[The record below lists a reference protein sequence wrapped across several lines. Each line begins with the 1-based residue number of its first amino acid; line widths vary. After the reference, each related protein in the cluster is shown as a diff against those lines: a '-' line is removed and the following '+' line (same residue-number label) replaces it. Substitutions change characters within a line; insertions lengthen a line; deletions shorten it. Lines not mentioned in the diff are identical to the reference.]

1 MPARSGGQPVSAGE
15 PLLEIRGL
23 TVTYHRGRRR
33 APLVALDTVD
43 LTVAA
48 GETLSVVG
56 ESGSGK
62 TTLGNAILGLVTPSA
77 GSIRFAGEDITA
89 PATRRRQLTQDIQV
103 VFQNPHGSLNPVR
116 TIGQTLEEPLLAH
129 RAMNR
134 AGRRAEVAAA
144 LERVGLDSAAA
155 TRYPAQFSGGQLQRV
170 AIARA
175 LMLSPRLLVCDEAV
189 SALDL
194 SIQAQILN
202 LLRQLQRDLGLS
214 YLFISHDLAVV
225 RHVSD
230 RVAVFYRGRMMEAG
244 PASEVCDRPSH
255 PYTQAL
261 LAAAP
266 VPDPAQQRERRVAD
280 TAEDAARDTGEDHAG
295 STAPIDAGCPFR
307 SRCPHALGRCAGAL
321 PVHRTPHGLVA
332 CHRYAELGA
341 DGTRLAKASIP
352 WTPVRPVSDL
362 AEPRPL
368 LRPGPSPRTRTR

>member
-1 MPARSGGQPVSAGE
+1 MPARSGGQPVSAAE

-23 TVTYHRGRRR
+23 TVTYRRGRHQ
-33 APLVALDTVD
+33 APLTALDNVD
-43 LTVAA
+43 LDVVA

-77 GSIRFAGEDITA
+77 GSLRFAGEDITA
-89 PATRRRQLTQDIQV
+89 PSRRRRQLTQDIQV

-134 AGRRAEVAAA
+134 AHRRAEVAAA

-155 TRYPAQFSGGQLQRV
+155 ARYPAQFSGGQLQRV

-202 LLRQLQRDLGLS
+202 LLRRLQRELGLS

-244 PASEVCDRPSH
+244 PAREVCDRPSH

-266 VPDPAQQRERRVAD
+266 VPDPAQQRERRVPD
-280 TAEDAARDTGEDHAG
+280 GAEERAG
-295 STAPIDAGCPFR
+295 SAAPTDAGCPFR
-307 SRCPHALGRCAGAL
+307 ARCPHALGRCAGAL
-321 PVHRTPHGLVA
+321 PVHRTQHGLVA

-341 DGTRLAKASIP
+341 DGTHRHRTSIP
-352 WTPVRPVSDL
+352 WTPARPASDV

-368 LRPGPSPRTRTR
+368 LRPGPSQRTRTR

>member
-1 MPARSGGQPVSAGE
+1 MTAAE

-23 TVTYHRGRRR
+23 TVTYRRGHGRP
-33 APLVALDTVD
+33 PLVALDRVD

-48 GETLSVVG
+48 GETLGVVG

-62 TTLGNAILGLVTPSA
+62 TTLGNAVLGLVTPSA

-89 PATRRRQLTQDIQV
+89 ASSQRRRQLTQDIQV
-103 VFQNPHGSLNPVR
+103 VFQNPHGSLNPAR

-129 RAMNR
+129 RRMNR
-134 AGRRAEVAAA
+134 ARRRAEVAAA
-144 LERVGLDSAAA
+144 LDRVQLGQDAA
-155 TRYPAQFSGGQLQRV
+155 TRYPAQLSGGQLQRV

-194 SIQAQILN
+194 SIQAQVLN
-202 LLRQLQRDLGLS
+202 LLRRLQREFGLS

-230 RVAVFYRGRMMEAG
+230 RVAVLYHGRLMETG
-244 PASEVCDRPSH
+244 SVSEVCDHPDH

-266 VPDPAQQRERRVAD
+266 VPDPAEQRRRHAHGVALKQAD
-280 TAEDAARDTGEDHAG
+280 TPPPT
-295 STAPIDAGCPFR
+295 DAGCPFR
-307 SRCPHALGRCAGAL
+307 SRCPHALGRCADPL
-321 PVHRTPHGLVA
+321 PVHHRRGGLVA
-332 CHRYAELGA
+332 CHRYGQLADDAPKDLPEHRGDAQASRPLAGTPARATDDGA
-341 DGTRLAKASIP
+341 DPGAA
-352 WTPVRPVSDL
+352 VRPNQ
-362 AEPRPL
+362 PR
-368 LRPGPSPRTRTR
+368 RTRAR